1 MQQCELLGWKGQD
14 ISPGMDGSIER
25 FIIKSSEKR
34 RNPDNDSIVKGT
46 GTFFLFFISYKI
58 YIYILCYRF
67 FY

>member
-34 RNPDNDSIVKGT
+34 RNPDNDSIVKGKNI
-46 GTFFLFFISYKI
+46 FSYFLYLIK
-58 YIYILCYRF
+58 YIF